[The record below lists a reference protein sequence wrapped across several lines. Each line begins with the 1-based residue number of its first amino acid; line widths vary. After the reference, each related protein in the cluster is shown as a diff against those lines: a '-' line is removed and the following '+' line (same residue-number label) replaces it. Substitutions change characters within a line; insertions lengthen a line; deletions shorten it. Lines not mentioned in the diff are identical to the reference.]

1 MFRSS
6 GTQLGRAGSEGN
18 FRKETVPQI
27 SERRFI
33 NEAKAVR
40 LVLDHVGRGKT
51 LDPWLPFPQK
61 ECSFAFGKD
70 RLSIP
75 VGALL
80 KLWEAGTP
88 FVQECPECGSK
99 AYAIAFSGLLTI
111 GGARLVCPECVTA
124 FMNEI
129 DGGLVG
135 VARFLNASPIS
146 GTEFHPTAM
155 VLGSSFPSDGKKLL
169 EAIGMKIEKDPLDEE
184 EVFLHDG
191 FFFDMEAPDLPQV
204 LLGCWPSIMA
214 INPPPRPNGP
224 EDEDLW
230 F

>member
-1 MFRSS
+1 MFRST
-6 GTQLGRAGSEGN
+6 GAQLGGAGSEWDVMQ
-18 FRKETVPQI
+18 EIMPQI
-27 SERRFI
+27 SERRFT

-40 LVLDHVGRGKT
+40 LVLEHVGQGKI
-51 LDPWLPFPQK
+51 LDPWFPFPQK

-70 RLSIP
+70 RQTIP

-80 KLWEAGTP
+80 KLWEAGAP

-111 GGARLVCPECVTA
+111 GGARLVCPGCGTA
-124 FMNEI
+124 FMHEI

-135 VARFLNASPIS
+135 VARFLNESPIS

-155 VLGSSFPSDGKKLL
+155 ILGSSFPSDGKKLL

-184 EVFLHDG
+184 EVFVYDG
-191 FFFDMEAPDLPQV
+191 FFFEMEAPDLPQV
-204 LLGCWPSIMA
+204 LLGCWPSIMT
-214 INPPPRPNGP
+214 INPELLP
-224 EDEDLW
+224 ENW
-230 F
+230 TRA